1 MFKGWSV
8 YGDCVK
14 IQYRQTAYKSSKEM
28 RMSKSVDVSV
38 IVPVY
43 NVEKYIRVCL
53 DTLVHQTLSNIEII
67 VVNDGTKDDSQKIID
82 EFSSLYPDKIIALKK
97 ENGGL
102 SDARNYG
109 LEHASGAYVGFVD
122 SDDYTDIEMYQKLY
136 EKAKQENADIVV
148 CGYYGVQEQNGQF
161 RHFQKGNLQE
171 FDKSLQENP
180 RLLYMNSTYAWNK
193 LYRRELFIKTGIRY
207 PKGCLYEDMAVT
219 WTLFLHANKIS
230 KVDEPLYYY
239 ILKREGAITAT
250 YSSKTLQ
257 MFQSMELVNTYYKE
271 QNAFNQY
278 QNILC
283 FLNLKHML
291 LRFQDFPGYHNL
303 SLKKTMIKTGFQ
315 HMNRNFKNWK
325 TNSIF
330 FEDVY
335 KNRKIK
341 YMVPYKAFWYLFMFV
356 PKSALTCMKTVKKT
370 VSKLK
375 RLVSKRSYITRY
387 AYHAYCKKHPV
398 IKGQVLIESFQGK
411 TVSDSPFYIAQ
422 QLQKQVDK
430 IYIATTEK
438 NRQEHKQLLKE
449 HGLET
454 AILVPVY
461 SKAYQMALATSEI
474 LVNNVTFPPY
484 FIRRDEQVYLNTWH
498 GTPWKTLGKKM
509 KNGIQDM
516 SNIQRNFLQSSMLLF
531 PNVFTKQRMIEDY
544 NLTNLF
550 TGLSYTAE
558 YPRNLVFHEHEKTIA
573 IKKRY
578 GSEKLEMIAYMPTW
592 RGLTSTAL
600 EIAGYAEELKKILQ
614 VLDETLNDDQMLYV
628 NLHSLVKDVIPI
640 QGYQH
645 ICSFPEDVDNY
656 EFLMGCDMLIT
667 DYSSVLFDFAL
678 TKRPVILFVYDAEEY
693 ARDRGMYFSV
703 QDLPFVK
710 AETLKQLQE
719 YITKQKSV
727 EISKAA
733 WNAYADVFV
742 SKAAFDPAV
751 CLKKVPVDSITDYAD
766 NKNKERTVYFIPK
779 IKRLQDIQYLK
790 EAAEDHS
797 AIAVLDRQDFTPLT
811 QKLLYQEFHECL
823 DYIVMDVRMQL
834 SPKEELKRLLH
845 RFPGMEAYRRE
856 FQRILPNIKVK
867 ECVDFKKSRYT
878 FGMKKYIDSQNRR

>member
-1 MFKGWSV
+1 
-8 YGDCVK
+8 
-14 IQYRQTAYKSSKEM
+14 
-28 RMSKSVDVSV
+28 
-38 IVPVY
+38 
-43 NVEKYIRVCL
+43 
-53 DTLVHQTLSNIEII
+53 
-67 VVNDGTKDDSQKIID
+67 
-82 EFSSLYPDKIIALKK
+82 
-97 ENGGL
+97 
-102 SDARNYG
+102 
-109 LEHASGAYVGFVD
+109 
-122 SDDYTDIEMYQKLY
+122 
-136 EKAKQENADIVV
+136 
-148 CGYYGVQEQNGQF
+148 
-161 RHFQKGNLQE
+161 
-171 FDKSLQENP
+171 
-180 RLLYMNSTYAWNK
+180 
-193 LYRRELFIKTGIRY
+193 
-207 PKGCLYEDMAVT
+207 
-219 WTLFLHANKIS
+219 
-230 KVDEPLYYY
+230 
-239 ILKREGAITAT
+239 
-250 YSSKTLQ
+250 
-257 MFQSMELVNTYYKE
+257 
-271 QNAFNQY
+271 
-278 QNILC
+278 
-283 FLNLKHML
+283 
-291 LRFQDFPGYHNL
+291 
-303 SLKKTMIKTGFQ
+303 
-315 HMNRNFKNWK
+315 
-325 TNSIF
+325 
-330 FEDVY
+330 
-335 KNRKIK
+335 
-341 YMVPYKAFWYLFMFV
+341 
-356 PKSALTCMKTVKKT
+356 
-370 VSKLK
+370 
-375 RLVSKRSYITRY
+375 TRY

-645 ICSFPEDVDNY
+645 ICSFPEGVDNY

-867 ECVDFKKSRYT
+867 ECVDFKKSRY
-878 FGMKKYIDSQNRR
+878 